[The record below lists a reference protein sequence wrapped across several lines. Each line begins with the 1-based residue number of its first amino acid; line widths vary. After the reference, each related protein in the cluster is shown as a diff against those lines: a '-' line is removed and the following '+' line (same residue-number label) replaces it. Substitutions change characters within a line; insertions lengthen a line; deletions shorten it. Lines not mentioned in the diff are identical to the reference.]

1 MLNNSGRF
9 GVALAL
15 AIIVGGLSPR
25 AAVADDPVISGC
37 VVKLDED
44 IKLPA
49 PEAGVLVLLSV
60 KEGSQVRKGEVI
72 GKIDDREVL
81 IQREAAE
88 HGLKAAYKA
97 ATDDVQIRYA
107 KKSAAVAEKNYE
119 VMIESNKSAA
129 KAVPMIEVLKAKLE
143 WDASILSAEKALH
156 DQGLAVH
163 EYNKKLAERDAADL
177 AIKRRSILAPFD
189 GEVVTLYRHQDEW
202 VSPGDPIVR
211 LVRLDTMLVEGPVEM
226 ASYDPHEVMGAE
238 VVVNVDMAH
247 GRKEQFTGRII
258 YVSSLVRLDGRYI
271 VRAEVPNREEYGR
284 WILRDGMTA
293 TMTIRTNTA
302 GNAALDVSRTP

>member
-1 MLNNSGRF
+1 MLNNSMRF
-9 GVALAL
+9 GVALAGT
-15 AIIVGGLSPR
+15 IFLSALMPG
-25 AAVADDPVISGC
+25 AAVAEDPTISGC

-60 KEGSQVRKGEVI
+60 KEGSQVRKGDVL
-72 GKIDDREVL
+72 GKIDDREAL
-81 IQREAAE
+81 IQRDAAE
-88 HGLKAAYKA
+88 HGLKAAYKS

-119 VMIESNKSAA
+119 VLIESNKSSA
-129 KAVPMIEVLKAKLE
+129 KSVPEIEVLKAKLE

-156 DQGLAVH
+156 DQALAVH

-189 GEVVTLYRHQDEW
+189 GEVVTLFRHQDEW

-238 VVVNVDMAH
+238 VVVDVDMAH
-247 GRKEQFTGRII
+247 GRKEQFTGKIT

-302 GNAALDVSRTP
+302 GNAALDVSRAP